1 MTDPSGQ
8 TWTLYRGEELIADLV
23 VTGGDF
29 PWLTAGVRPYGGFE
43 EVRPLF
49 DEELRLLDDVD
60 THVEAWEAAY
70 QQVRETVT
78 LQYPDGGD
86 VPEFLLHIDGD
97 EAWWRW
103 SDDAFDQ
110 TSQT

>member
-1 MTDPSGQ
+1 MTDPTDQ
-8 TWTLYRGEELIADLV
+8 TWRLYRGAKLIADLV

-29 PWLTAGVRPYGGFE
+29 PWLNADVHPFPGFE

-60 THVEAWEAAY
+60 NHVEAWEAAY
-70 QQVRETVT
+70 EKVRETVA
-78 LQYPDGGD
+78 LRYPDGSE
-86 VPEFLLHIDGD
+86 VPEFLLHIDKG

-103 SDDAFDQ
+103 SDEAFNE
-110 TSQT
+110 SSRA